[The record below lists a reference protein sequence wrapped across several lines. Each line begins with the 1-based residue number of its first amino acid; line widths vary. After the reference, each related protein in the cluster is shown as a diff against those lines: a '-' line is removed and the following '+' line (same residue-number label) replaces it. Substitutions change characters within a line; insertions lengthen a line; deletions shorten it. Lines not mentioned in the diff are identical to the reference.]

1 MWKMG
6 KNRKKK
12 SVSKRRMD
20 ALKSIRDKGWAL
32 LKKFFNILWTI
43 LIFPF
48 KVIYLLLRKVWPY
61 LDFKKFEKVKRTQ
74 FFLNLAVGVLIV
86 LLLHGLES
94 TQWGEGVLNK
104 TFDLFIR
111 MDANKAVKQDADMGD
126 IFLVDIG
133 HNRKTPKDAEK
144 VNQPINYLSLRDTI
158 ANLLKMAF
166 EGDAEIVVLDFF
178 FEEHDCCNPER
189 DEALRRVLSE
199 NNTWTKVI
207 FPVNSGQNKTHKPLI
222 FDGEIDNNP
231 NYLRAIP
238 IFYASSSDFIGR
250 YWKAYQEYDNN
261 KILWSIPVLSAALH
275 AGKMKELKEIEQKI
289 SGEGHTFGVYTFEM
303 NRDTNRTYLLP
314 VGDNDIYLQRIR
326 YLLIPKDCIMAHREG
341 NIRLPT
347 IDNLM
352 PDRFKNKIVIIGN
365 SDPNVG
371 DSHPTPVGNMPG
383 MFIHGNSLY
392 TLLQGLQPLRAPWWV
407 SILLNIFIII
417 MAVYLFHY
425 LDSFLADLLGMIAGI
440 VILGFI
446 AYFYFFQNFGI
457 FPNFVF
463 GIAGIGYIE
472 TMYSLRELFTGKK
485 SKKEVRKVN

>member
-1 MWKMG
+1 MG
-6 KNRKKK
+6 KKKK
-12 SVSKRRMD
+12 KKPVSKRWIKT
-20 ALKSIRDKGWAL
+20 LKFSREKGWAFF
-32 LKKFFNILWTI
+32 KNFFNILWAI

-48 KVIYLLLRKVWPY
+48 KLIYLLFKKVWPY
-61 LDFKKFEKVKRTQ
+61 LDFRGFEKVKRTQ

-86 LLLHGLES
+86 LLFHGLES

-133 HNRKTPKDAEK
+133 HNRKTTKDAKK
-144 VNQPINYLSLRDTI
+144 VNQPISYLSPRDTI
-158 ANLLKMAF
+158 AGLLKMAVD
-166 EGDAEIVVLDFF
+166 GGAEIVVLDFF
-178 FEEHDCCNPER
+178 FEEHDCCNPGR

-199 NNTWTKVI
+199 NNTRTKVI
-207 FPVNSGQNKTHKPLI
+207 FPVNAGQNKTPKPLI
-222 FDGEIDNNP
+222 FNDEIDNNA
-231 NYLRAIP
+231 NYFRAIP
-238 IFYASSSDFIGR
+238 IFYASSSDCIGR
-250 YWKAYQEYDNN
+250 YWKAYIEYDNN
-261 KILWSIPVLSAALH
+261 KILWSIPVLTAALH
-275 AGKMKELKEIEQKI
+275 AGKMKKLKEIEKKI
-289 SGEGHTFGVYTFEM
+289 TGEGKTSGVYAVDMNKQKNETF
-303 NRDTNRTYLLP
+303 LLP

-326 YLLIPKDCIMAHREG
+326 YLLIPKDCIMAYREG

-347 IDNLM
+347 IDNLT
-352 PDRFKNKIVIIGN
+352 PDRFKGKIVIIGN

-392 TLLQGLQPLRAPWWV
+392 TLLQELQPLRAPWWV

-417 MAVYLFHY
+417 TAAYLFHY
-425 LDSFLADLLGMIAGI
+425 LDSFLADFLGMIAGI
-440 VILGFI
+440 VILGSI
-446 AYFYFFQNFGI
+446 AYFYFFRDFGI

-485 SKKEVRKVN
+485 GKNAVKEVSG